1 METRD
6 GFVITLH
13 ATDLPRP
20 AALRSATRPFWYL
33 LLFDLAVSLFAVILA
48 LTHGQRPDRYFM
60 EGAFTTWVP
69 CGQLLAV
76 AALAGGIYRAR
87 RRVAAPGAKVWLLMA
102 GGLLF
107 LAADDAFE
115 IHENFDFW
123 VHRMFHLRETA
134 LSDRIDD
141 AVIVLYG
148 LTSLVVLW
156 VYRREMVPFRALRGA
171 MIVGFAFTFGSMIFD
186 TVADRIDVLHF
197 FLRDRA
203 LAKIWQHWCGVGDD
217 ACKLLAEGCFAAAFY
232 GGWRLARDSDAVLA
246 ANHQDQPRRLKAS
259 APR

>member
-1 METRD
+1 M
-6 GFVITLH
+6 G
-13 ATDLPRP
+13 
-20 AALRSATRPFWYL
+20 
-33 LLFDLAVSLFAVILA
+33 LA

-60 EGAFTTWVP
+60 EGAFTTWVS

-76 AALAGGIYRAR
+76 AALAGGIYLAR
-87 RRVAAPGAKVWLLMA
+87 RRLAAPGAKVWLLMA
-102 GGLLF
+102 GGLAF

-134 LSDRIDD
+134 ISDRIDD
-141 AVIVLYG
+141 AVIILYG

-156 VYRREMVPFRALRGA
+156 VYRREMAPFRALRGV
-171 MIVGFAFTFGSMIFD
+171 MIMGFAFAFGCMIFD

-197 FLRDRA
+197 FLHDRA
-203 LAKIWQHWCGVGDD
+203 RAKIWQYWCGVGDD
-217 ACKLLAEGCFAAAFY
+217 SCKLLAEGCFVAAFY
-232 GGWRLARDSDAVLA
+232 GGWRLARGADAPPV
-246 ANHQDQPRRLKAS
+246 NERRVQPRRLKAS